1 MRLAW
6 FLRVLA
12 FADDRHEIRQ
22 RAQSDDEIATWDAEE
37 ETEEFWR
44 DLTRLTICPKSQWHL
59 TFIWFLI

>member
-12 FADDRHEIRQ
+12 FADDRHGFRQ

-44 DLTRLTICPKSQWHL
+44 DLTRLTICP
-59 TFIWFLI
+59 